1 MEGNIY
7 KYNIGTLKEEE
18 VIHSVPASDLLAL
31 PPSEG
36 SAYFANSDEVLVQS
50 TEPGA
55 LIYKYL

>member
-18 VIHSVPASDLLAL
+18 AIHSVPARDYWFGNHQMGVL
-31 PPSEG
+31 
-36 SAYFANSDEVLVQS
+36 DEVLVQS
-50 TEPGA
+50 DSPGA